1 MWLSAVLFLNGAAS
15 GSNIVAG
22 SVVFGTYFGGSSYT
36 TVAAIASDSLGNV
49 YATGWTASQDLPVT
63 PGSYQA
69 KFPGCSSS
77 SGGCRHAFVA
87 KVSRDGKLL
96 WSTYLGGTTSDA
108 GAGIAVDAA
117 GSVYVAGNTT
127 SIDFPTTPD
136 ALERPNGNG
145 GGFVVKLDASG
156 SKLLYS
162 TFVGGSA
169 TQSLITLALGPQGTL
184 VVAGSTSS
192 TDFPTVNALQPKLPG
207 GNCGTKYGQSA
218 CGHAFFAGWRS
229 SDMKVLFLS
238 YLGGTGG
245 DAARGAAVDA
255 AGDIY
260 LTGST
265 NSPDF
270 PLRNALQPTAGAGN
284 CPDSFIG
291 HYPTVC
297 SDAFVTKISPDGQT
311 LLYSTRL
318 GGALGDSGDAIAVD
332 ASGDAMVVGTT
343 ASSDFPAVHE
353 AESYPGTGTCASEDL
368 AGMAAPCPHAF
379 AAKLKPDGS
388 ALIYSTYISG
398 KGGEAVSA
406 AATDGAGDLYV
417 GGYTMSDGFP
427 VTNGALRHCNSTY
440 SLNRGLMGGDDGT
453 DYLDGNG
460 VTGFVT
466 ELDANGALVF
476 STYFGGTG
484 NDQVLGLAADGSG
497 GIYVSGSTMS
507 GDLPTTAGAIEAQ
520 SPDYTPPM
528 NGNGPMGSSGFLAR
542 LSFTTEQSLPPQID
556 AGCVVNGASFQAG
569 AVAPGEIVSLFGS
582 GLGPALG
589 IGAVLDAQGRVAT
602 QLAGTSVTFDG
613 IPAPL
618 LYAGGNQINAI
629 VPFEVAGK
637 SSTQIVATVNGA
649 VSTARQQPV
658 VAAAPGVFTVDM
670 TGAGQAVVLNQ
681 DGTLNS
687 STNPAARGSVLT
699 LWIIGMGAL
708 SESYADGQ
716 VVTGKLGSV
725 THDFAINLV
734 TPGQFP
740 LTILYAGQAPDM
752 AAGVVQLNARIPLGI
767 QPWLTQ
773 VDFILHVDGLTGNAP
788 FDDVFANPVTIWLEY
803 LGNSI

>member
-1 MWLSAVLFLNGAAS
+1 LWLSAAPFLYGAAS
-15 GSNIVAG
+15 GSNIVVG
-22 SVVFGTYFGGSSYT
+22 SVAFGTYFGGSSYT
-36 TVAAIASDSLGNV
+36 TVAALASDSLGNV

-63 PGSYQA
+63 QGSYQA
-69 KFPGCSSS
+69 QPLGCSSS
-77 SGGCRHAFVA
+77 CAFVA

-96 WSTYLGGTTSDA
+96 WSTYLGGTGSEQGVA
-108 GAGIAVDAA
+108 IAVGSD
-117 GSVYVAGNTT
+117 GSVYVAGN
-127 SIDFPTTPD
+127 SSSSNFS
-136 ALERPNGNG
+136 G
-145 GGFVVKLDASG
+145 GGFVVKLDATG

-162 TFVGGSA
+162 TFIGGSA
-169 TQSLITLALGPQGTL
+169 TQSVTTLALGPQGTL
-184 VVAGSTSS
+184 VVAGSTTS
-192 TDFPTVNALQPKLPG
+192 TDFPTVNALQPQFPG
-207 GNCGTKYGQSA
+207 GNCGTKYGPSA
-218 CGHAFFAGWRS
+218 CAHAFFAGWRS
-229 SDMKVLFLS
+229 SDMKVLFAS
-238 YLGGTGG
+238 YLGGTGV

-255 AGDIY
+255 AGNIY

-270 PLRNALQPTAGAGN
+270 PLCNALQATAGAGN
-284 CPDSFIG
+284 CPDGYIG
-291 HYPTVC
+291 HFPSVC
-297 SDAFVTKISPDGQT
+297 SDAFVTKLSPDGQT

-343 ASSDFPAVHE
+343 ASSDFPVVQA
-353 AESYPGTGTCASEDL
+353 AESYPGTGTCPSEDL
-368 AGMAAPCPHAF
+368 TGMPAPCPHAF
-379 AAKLKPDGS
+379 AAKFKPDGS

-398 KGGEAVSA
+398 KGGEAVAA
-406 AATDGAGDLYV
+406 AATDGAGNLYV

-427 VTNGALRHCNSTY
+427 VTNGALRHCNSSY
-440 SLNRGLMGGDDGT
+440 SLNTGLLGGDDGT
-453 DYLDGNG
+453 DYLEGYG
-460 VTGFVT
+460 TTGFLT

-484 NDQVLGLAADGSG
+484 NDQVLGLAPDGSS
-497 GIYVSGSTMS
+497 GIYVGGSTMS

-542 LSFTTEQSLPPQID
+542 LSFTSEQSLPPQID

-582 GLGPALG
+582 GLGPASG
-589 IGAVLDAQGRVAT
+589 IGAVLDAQGRLAT
-602 QLAGTSVTFDG
+602 QLADTSVTFDG

-618 LYAGGNQINAI
+618 LYVSASQINAI

-637 SSTQIVATVNGA
+637 SSTQIVTTVNGA
-649 VSTARQQPV
+649 GSTARQQPV
-658 VAAAPGVFTVDM
+658 VAAAAGVFTVDM

-699 LWIIGMGAL
+699 LWLTGLGVL

-716 VVTGKLGSV
+716 VVTGSLGAV
-725 THDFAINLV
+725 THDFTINLV
-734 TPGQFP
+734 TAGQFP

-752 AAGVVQLNARIPLGI
+752 AAGVVQVNGRIPVGI

-773 VDFILHVDGLTGNAP
+773 VDFILQVDGLTGNAP
-788 FDDVFANPVTIWLEY
+788 YDDVFANPVTIWLEY
-803 LGNSI
+803 LGNT

>member
-1 MWLSAVLFLNGAAS
+1 MLSAAPFLHGAAS
-15 GSNIVAG
+15 ESNIVAG
-22 SVVFGTYFGGSSYT
+22 SVAFGTYFGGSSYT
-36 TVAAIASDSLGNV
+36 TVAALASDSLGNV
-49 YATGWTASQDLPVT
+49 YVTGWTASQDLPVT
-63 PGSYQA
+63 PGSYQSQ
-69 KFPGCSSS
+69 PLGCSIS
-77 SGGCRHAFVA
+77 SGGCGHAFVA

-96 WSTYLGGTTSDA
+96 WSTYLGGTGSDQ
-108 GAGIAVDAA
+108 GAAIAVDAN
-117 GSVYVAGNTT
+117 GSVFVAGNTT
-127 SIDFPTTPD
+127 SNDFPTTPD
-136 ALERPNGNG
+136 AFERPNGNG
-145 GGFVVKLDASG
+145 GGFVVKLDGAG

-162 TFVGGSA
+162 TFIGGGGP
-169 TQSLITLALGPQGTL
+169 TTLALGPQGTL

-192 TDFPTVNALQPKLPG
+192 TDFPTVNALQPQLPG
-207 GNCGTKYGQSA
+207 GKCGTKYGPSA
-218 CGHAFFAGWRS
+218 CAHAFFAGWRT
-229 SDMKVLFLS
+229 SDMKVLFAS
-238 YLGGTGG
+238 YLGGTGV

-255 AGDIY
+255 GGNIY

-291 HYPTVC
+291 HYPSVC
-297 SDAFVTKISPDGQT
+297 SDAFVTKISPDGKT

-332 ASGDAMVVGTT
+332 ASGDAMVAGTT
-343 ASSDFPAVHE
+343 ASSDFPVVHA
-353 AESYPGTGTCASEDL
+353 AEPYPGTGTCPSLDL
-368 AGMAAPCPHAF
+368 TGMPAPCPHAF

-398 KGGEAVSA
+398 KGGDAVSA
-406 AATDGAGDLYV
+406 AATDGAGNLYV
-417 GGYTMSDGFP
+417 GGYTMSAGFP
-427 VTNGALRHCNSTY
+427 VTNGALRHCNSSY
-440 SLNRGLMGGDDGT
+440 SLNRGLMGGNDGT

-460 VTGFVT
+460 VTGFLT
-466 ELDANGALVF
+466 ELDANGALVY
-476 STYFGGTG
+476 STFFGGTG
-484 NDQVLGLAADGSG
+484 NDQVLGLAPDGGS
-497 GIYVSGSTMS
+497 GIYVAGSTMS
-507 GDLPTTAGAIEAQ
+507 GDLPTTAGAIQ
-520 SPDYTPPM
+520 PRSPDYTPPM
-528 NGNGPMGSSGFLAR
+528 NGNGPMGSSGFFAR

-582 GLGPALG
+582 GLGPATG
-589 IGAVLDAQGRVAT
+589 IGAVLDAQGRVAA

-613 IPAPL
+613 VPAPL
-618 LYAGGNQINAI
+618 LYVSANQINAI

-637 SSTQIVATVNGA
+637 SGTQIVVTVNGA
-649 VSTARQQPV
+649 VSVALQQPV
-658 VAAAPGVFTVDM
+658 VAAAAGVFTVDM

-699 LWIIGMGAL
+699 LWMTGMGVL
-708 SESYADGQ
+708 SQPYADGQ
-716 VVTGKLGSV
+716 VVTGSLGAV

-752 AAGVVQLNARIPLGI
+752 AAGVVQVNARIPLGI

-773 VDFILHVDGLTGNAP
+773 VAFVLHVDGLTGNAP
-788 FDDVFANPVTIWLEY
+788 FDDVFVNPVTIWLEY
-803 LGNSI
+803 LGNI

>member
-1 MWLSAVLFLNGAAS
+1 
-15 GSNIVAG
+15 VA
-22 SVVFGTYFGGSSYT
+22 FGTYFGGSSYT
-36 TVAAIASDSLGNV
+36 TVAALASDSLGNV
-49 YATGWTASQDLPVT
+49 YATGGTASQDLPVT
-63 PGSYQA
+63 QGSYQA
-69 KFPGCSSS
+69 KFPGCPPT

-87 KVSRDGKLL
+87 KVSPDGKLL

-117 GSVYVAGNTT
+117 GNVYVAGNTT
-127 SIDFPTTPD
+127 SSDFPTTPD

-145 GGFVVKLDASG
+145 GGFVTKLDVTG

-162 TFVGGSA
+162 TFIGGSA
-169 TQSLITLALGPQGTL
+169 TQSLTTLALGPQGTL

-218 CGHAFFAGWRS
+218 CAHAFFAGWRS
-229 SDMKVLFLS
+229 SDMKVLFAS
-238 YLGGTGG
+238 YLGGTGV

-255 AGDIY
+255 AGNIY

-270 PLRNALQPTAGAGN
+270 PLRNALQTMAGTGD
-284 CPDSFIG
+284 CQDSFIG
-291 HYPTVC
+291 HYPSVC

-318 GGALGDSGDAIAVD
+318 GGALGDSGDAITLD

-343 ASSDFPAVHE
+343 ASSDFPVVHA

-368 AGMAAPCPHAF
+368 AGRPAPCPHAF
-379 AAKLKPDGS
+379 AAKFKPDG
-388 ALIYSTYISG
+388 AVLIYSTYISG

-406 AATDGAGDLYV
+406 AATDGAGNLYV

-440 SLNRGLMGGDDGT
+440 SLNRGLMGGNDGT

-460 VTGFVT
+460 VTGFLT

-476 STYFGGTG
+476 STFFGGTG
-484 NDQVLGLAADGSG
+484 NDQVLGLAADGSS
-497 GIYVSGSTMS
+497 GIYVGGSTVS

-542 LSFTTEQSLPPQID
+542 LSFATGQSLPPQID

-582 GLGPALG
+582 GLGPASG
-589 IGAVLDAQGRVAT
+589 IGAVLAQGRLTT
-602 QLAGTSVTFDG
+602 QLAGASVTFDG
-613 IPAPL
+613 VPAPL
-618 LYAGGNQINAI
+618 LYVSANQINAI

-649 VSTARQQPV
+649 TSIARQQPV
-658 VAAAPGVFTVDM
+658 VAAAAGVFTVDM

-699 LWIIGMGAL
+699 LWLTGLGVL
-708 SESYADGQ
+708 SQPYPDGE
-716 VVTGKLGSV
+716 VVTGSLGAV
-725 THDFAINLV
+725 THDFGINLV

-752 AAGVVQLNARIPLGI
+752 AAGVVQVNGRIPLGI

-773 VDFILHVDGLTGNAP
+773 VNFILHVDGLTGNAP
-788 FDDVFANPVTIWLEY
+788 YDEVFANPVTIWLEY
-803 LGNSI
+803 LGSG